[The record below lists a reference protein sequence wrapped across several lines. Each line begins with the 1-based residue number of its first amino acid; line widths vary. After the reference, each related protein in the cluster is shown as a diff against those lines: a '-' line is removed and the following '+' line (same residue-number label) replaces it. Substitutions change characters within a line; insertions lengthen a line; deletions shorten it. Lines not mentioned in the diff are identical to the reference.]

1 MIKNVTL
8 ISPGEMGSPIAKHI
22 ISNGIEVISPLNE
35 RSDKT
40 KIRAKKN
47 GIIDSGN
54 LANSL
59 KQTDIIV
66 SILVPSDAKKLAEK
80 IKEESTNLDRDVY
93 FADLN
98 AISPKTVENMEK
110 ILSGTKIKFIDGGI
124 IGTPPTEN
132 KFPRIYVSGPH
143 SKIFMQLN
151 NLGMEVIDM
160 GGNIGEASA
169 MKMAYAS
176 ITKGY
181 SSLLIAAVMLS
192 IKTNNFDSLMDEL
205 EYSQPRVFED
215 LKKLKGIPS
224 KAHRWIGEM
233 QEISNTYIDNDV
245 SGNFHKGSYDI
256 YKKVSSSK
264 LGSKRLL
271 PYEIKVEGKE
281 FFEDLY

>member
-1 MIKNVTL
+1 LIKNVTL

-143 SKIFMQLN
+143 SKIFMKLN
-151 NLGMEVIDM
+151 NMGMEVIDM

-271 PYEIKVEGKE
+271 PDEIKVEGKE

>member
-1 MIKNVTL
+1 
-8 ISPGEMGSPIAKHI
+8 
-22 ISNGIEVISPLNE
+22 
-35 RSDKT
+35 
-40 KIRAKKN
+40 
-47 GIIDSGN
+47 
-54 LANSL
+54 
-59 KQTDIIV
+59 
-66 SILVPSDAKKLAEK
+66 
-80 IKEESTNLDRDVY
+80 
-93 FADLN
+93 
-98 AISPKTVENMEK
+98 MEK

-151 NLGMEVIDM
+151 NMGMEVIDM

-224 KAHRWIGEM
+224 KAHRWIGET

-271 PYEIKVEGKE
+271 PDEIKVEGKE

>member
-1 MIKNVTL
+1 MIKNLTL
-8 ISPGEMGSPIAKHI
+8 LSPGEMGSPIAKHI
-22 ISNGIEVISPLNE
+22 ISKGIKVISPLDG
-35 RSDKT
+35 RSEST
-40 KIRAKKN
+40 KIRAKNN
-47 GIIDSGN
+47 GIIDSKN

-66 SILVPSDAKKLAEK
+66 SILVPSDAKKLALQ
-80 IKEESTNLDRDVY
+80 IKEESAGLDRDVY

-98 AISPKTVENMEK
+98 AISPKTVESMK
-110 ILSGTKIKFIDGGI
+110 DILSGTKINFIDGGI
-124 IGTPPTEN
+124 IGTPPIEN

-151 NLGMEVIDM
+151 NMGMEVIDM

-264 LGSKRLL
+264 LGSKRL
-271 PYEIKVEGKE
+271 PPEEIEVEGKE
-281 FFEDLY
+281 FFEDIY